1 MFSPGISDNLEYLMN
16 FCGRDAGNP
25 DLEDAKFVVIPVP
38 YDLTS
43 TYQTGSRRGP
53 AAILDASCN
62 MELYDEELRVET
74 YLSGIHTMSF
84 LEVDARGPE
93 AMVRVIREEVARVLS
108 SDKIP
113 VVLGGEHSITI
124 GAVQAMKEKYPS
136 ISVLQLDAHADMRD
150 SYQNTPFSHA
160 SVGRRIFEMCPLVQ
174 AGVRSMSL
182 QEARFIEENMVRT
195 YSPDF
200 ITDDSDPVKK
210 ICANL
215 SEDVYITIDLD
226 VLDPSIMPATGTP
239 EPGGI
244 LWNDLIHLIR
254 GVSEN
259 CTIRGFDIV
268 ELCPI
273 PGIVA
278 PDFTAARLVYKT
290 MGYINRIDS

>member
-1 MFSPGISDNLEYLMN
+1 MN
-16 FCGRDAGNP
+16 FGGVDAENTRR
-25 DLEDAKFVVIPVP
+25 EDAKFVVIPVP

-43 TYQTGSRRGP
+43 TYQAGSRRAP

-62 MELYDEELRVET
+62 MELYDEELCVET
-74 YLSGIHTMSF
+74 YLAGIHTTAP

-93 AMVRVIREEVARVLS
+93 AMVGIVREEVARVLS

-113 VVLGGEHSITI
+113 VVLGGEHSVTI
-124 GAVQAMKEKYPS
+124 GAVQAMKGKYPS

-160 SVGRRIFEMCPLVQ
+160 SVGRRVFEMCPLVQ

-182 QEARFIEENMVRT
+182 QEASFIEEKKVRT

-200 ITDDSDPVKK
+200 IVNDLDPVKK

-215 SEDVYITIDLD
+215 SEDVYVTVDLD

-259 CTIRGFDIV
+259 RTIRGFDIV

-278 PDFTAARLVYKT
+278 PDFTAAKLVYRI

>member
-1 MFSPGISDNLEYLMN
+1 MN
-16 FCGRDAGNP
+16 FGGIDAGNP
-25 DLEDAKFVVIPVP
+25 NLEDAKFVVIPVP

-43 TYQTGSRRGP
+43 TYQAGSRSGP

-74 YLSGIHTMSF
+74 YLSGIHTMPSI
-84 LEVDARGPE
+84 EVDASGPE
-93 AMVRVIREEVARVLS
+93 AMVRVVREEVARVLS

-113 VVLGGEHSITI
+113 VILGGEHSITT
-124 GAVQAMKEKYPS
+124 GAVQAVKEKYPS

-160 SVGRRIFEMCPLVQ
+160 SVGRRVFEMCPLVQ

-182 QEARFIEENMVRT
+182 EEARFIEMNMVST
-195 YSPDF
+195 YSADF
-200 ITDDSDPVKK
+200 IKDDPDPVKT

-215 SEDVYITIDLD
+215 SEEVYLTLDLD

-244 LWNDLIHLIR
+244 LWNDLIRLIR
-254 GVSEN
+254 GVSEH
-259 CTIRGFDIV
+259 CTFRGFDIV

-273 PGIVA
+273 PGTVA
-278 PDFTAARLVYKT
+278 PDFTAARLAYRI
-290 MGYINRIDS
+290 MGYINRMDT